1 MPRLEP
7 DPTGAAAPPLL
18 IFAVTGMGGIG
29 KTALAVEAAHQACA
43 RAWFPGGALFV
54 DLRGYDDD
62 PVTADQAVLAL
73 LDALGVRGP
82 DLPPSAAR
90 QYDAYRQLL
99 AERQDR
105 MLLILDNA
113 SDPAQYLPLLPGT
126 DRHRVLITSRDR
138 PDSLALRLIDLE
150 TLPPDDSAAL
160 ITRALHDADE
170 RDDRPAVEQDA
181 LHELTALCGHLPL
194 ALQIAAAMLR
204 RRRHRG
210 IASLV
215 TEIKQAEDPTAVLDN
230 GTHGTDLYGRSLALR
245 PVLETSYRRLPPDQ
259 ARLLRLL
266 ALAPGTD
273 TGTDVVA
280 ALIDLDTEAAL
291 SLLEDLAATHLVTP
305 VRADDGS
312 DTGVRWRLHDLVRV
326 FGVGVVV
333 GDVGLVEEGEAARGR
348 VLAFYLAWA
357 GAADDWLR
365 WLPGMEVPGR
375 FGDRREA
382 LGWLDGERA
391 GLVAAVG
398 WGELERYAD
407 TAWRLAACLA
417 VYLEWRRYFDDWVG
431 VGRAGLEAAG
441 RAGDGEG
448 EARAWDHLGLAL
460 REAGRAVEAVE
471 AHTRSRDL
479 HQAAGDRHGEAD
491 AWNNLGGALR
501 EAGRVAEAV
510 EAHTRSRDLHQAAG
524 DRHREARAWN
534 NLGLALREAGR
545 VAEAVEAHTR
555 SRDLH
560 QAAGDRRREASARY
574 NLGNALRE
582 AGRVAEAVEGY
593 GKALEV
599 YQEFEDW
606 YWTGQV
612 LHNLALIHKA
622 AGRRVEARACW
633 LRAADAYTQAGDTAE
648 ADQARTWAEEQQ

>member
-1 MPRLEP
+1 
-7 DPTGAAAPPLL
+7 
-18 IFAVTGMGGIG
+18 MGGIG
-29 KTALAVEAAHQACA
+29 KTALAIETAHQACA
-43 RAWFPGGALFV
+43 EGWFPGGTLFV
-54 DLRGYDDD
+54 DLRGYDDN

-82 DLPPSAAR
+82 DLPQTTAR

-150 TLPPDDSAAL
+150 TLPPDDCAAL

-170 RDDRPAVEQDA
+170 RDDRPAREPDA

-204 RRRHRG
+204 RRRSRG

-215 TEIKQAEDPTAVLDN
+215 AEIKQAEDPTAVLDN
-230 GTHGTDLYGRSLALR
+230 GTRGTDLYGRSLTLR

-266 ALAPGTD
+266 ALAPGPD
-273 TGTDVVA
+273 TGTDVA
-280 ALIDLDTEAAL
+280 ATLTDLGTETTL
-291 SLLEDLAATHLVTP
+291 SLLEDLAATHLVAS
-305 VRADDGS
+305 VRADDSS

-326 FGVGVVV
+326 FGVGVVA
-333 GDVGLVEEGEAARGR
+333 GDAGLVEEGEVARGR
-348 VLAFYLAWA
+348 VLGLYLAWA

-365 WLPGMEVPGR
+365 WLPGLPVPGR
-375 FGDRREA
+375 FEGRGEA

-398 WGELERYAD
+398 WGERYAAM
-407 TAWRLAACLA
+407 AWRLAARLG

-431 VGRAGLEAAG
+431 VSRAGLEAAG
-441 RAGDGEG
+441 RAGDRRR
-448 EARAWDHLGLAL
+448 EAIAWDNVGLAL
-460 REAGRAVEAVE
+460 RGARRVVEAVE
-471 AHTRSRDL
+471 AHTRARDL
-479 HQAAGDRHGEAD
+479 FQAVGDRYGEGG
-491 AWNNLGGALR
+491 AWNNLGIALQGAGQR
-501 EAGRVAEAV
+501 WEAV
-510 EAHTRSRDLHQAAG
+510 EAHIQARVLYQAAG
-524 DRHREARAWN
+524 DRHREAAAWN
-534 NLGLALREAGR
+534 NLGIALRGAGQG
-545 VAEAVEAHTR
+545 VDAVEAHIQA
-555 SRDLH
+555 RDLY
-560 QAAGDRRREASARY
+560 QATGDRHREGGAWH
-574 NLGNALRE
+574 NLGIALHE
-582 AGRVAEAVEGY
+582 AGQGAEAAEGF
-593 GKALEV
+593 GKALEI

-606 YWTGQV
+606 YRTGHV
-612 LHNLALIHKA
+612 LLGLALVHKTA
-622 AGRRVEARACW
+622 NRPAEARACW
-633 LRAADAYTQAGDTAE
+633 LRAADAYAQAGDTSE